1 MAGKDKGI
9 LESQQR
15 AILCAAYA
23 LEKKALNVRLLDVRG
38 KSTLTDFLLI
48 VSGRSDRQ
56 VQAVAEA
63 VRLGL
68 KKEHETLP
76 LAVEGM
82 NEGRWV
88 LLDYGDVM
96 VHVFQE
102 PVRDFYD
109 LDGLWSEAAEV
120 PIPEQY
126 HWEKA
131 AGGR

>member
-1 MAGKDKGI
+1 MQSK
-9 LESQQR
+9 ER

-23 LEKKALNVRLLDVRG
+23 LEKKAINVQLLKVEG
-38 KSTLTDFLLI
+38 ISSLTDYLLI

-56 VQAVAEA
+56 VQAVAEG

-68 KKEHETLP
+68 KKNHDIVP

-82 NEGRWV
+82 QEGRWV

-102 PVRDFYD
+102 PVREFYD
-109 LDGLWSEAAEV
+109 LEGLWSEAPSV
-120 PIPEQY
+120 PIPPEY
-126 HWEKA
+126 HWEKKV
-131 AGGR
+131 RES

>member
-1 MAGKDKGI
+1 MPLQSKD
-9 LESQQR
+9 R
-15 AILCAAYA
+15 ALLAADYA
-23 LEKKALNVRLLDVRG
+23 LDKKALNLRILEVKGL
-38 KSTLTDFLLI
+38 SSLTDYLLI
-48 VSGRSDRQ
+48 ASGRSDRQ
-56 VQAVAEA
+56 VQAIAEG

-68 KKEHETLP
+68 KQDHDTLP

-109 LDGLWSEAAEV
+109 LDGLWSEAPTVALPDPV
-120 PIPEQY
+120 G
-126 HWEKA
+126 A
-131 AGGR
+131 AAPR

>member
-1 MAGKDKGI
+1 MAGKDNGI

-48 VSGRSDRQ
+48 ASGRSDRQ

-68 KKEHETLP
+68 KKNYDTLP

-88 LLDYGDVM
+88 LIDYGDVM

-120 PIPEQY
+120 SIPAEY
-126 HWEKA
+126 HWEQA
-131 AGGR
+131 AGSR